1 MPCWRGAV
9 ASRSAA
15 HRERHSCRAAGQAV
29 VRGGY
34 RVTLTGHSLGAG
46 TAALLA
52 MLLHAEC
59 AALTNALCLTSPPSP
74 PGANQHCHGETRVAQ
89 SNESWQ
95 QVAVLKDQC

>member
-1 MPCWRGAV
+1 MPTPTRLPRLVLPAALAAPCPLRHAVEPCWLARV
-9 ASRSAA
+9 ASPSVTHPRRDA
-15 HRERHSCRAAGQAV
+15 CRAAGQAV

-59 AALTNALCLTSPPSP
+59 APTLGACL
-74 PGANQHCHGETRVAQ
+74 VAH
-89 SNESWQ
+89 
-95 QVAVLKDQC
+95 A

>member
-1 MPCWRGAV
+1 MPSCLPRLALLAALAVLRPHRHAVVLRRRGRV
-9 ASRSAA
+9 ASRSAV
-15 HRERHSCRAAGQAV
+15 HRGRDPCRAAGQAV

-59 AALTNALCLTSPPSP
+59 ATSLGP
-74 PGANQHCHGETRVAQ
+74 
-89 SNESWQ
+89 
-95 QVAVLKDQC
+95 